1 MNGQQLNEQPD
12 EAFETLLNFMRDSRG
27 FDFTGYKR
35 TSLMRRVRHRM
46 THAGFESYE
55 EYLDHLQASADEFN
69 ALFNTIL
76 INVTSFF
83 RDAPAWDCIRDEV
96 VPAILAE
103 RGPNDPIRVWSAGCA
118 SGQEAYTTAMLLAE
132 AMGPDAFRQR
142 VKIYATDID
151 EDALAEARTA
161 SYEERA
167 VESVPPELLSIYF
180 EKVNSRYVFRKDLR
194 RAVIFG
200 RNDLVKDAP
209 ISRADLVICR
219 NTLMYLNAETQRN
232 VLSRLHFA
240 LAPQGTLFLGHAE
253 MLLSHSDRFAPLNLK
268 HRIFR
273 KAAGSHAGV
282 QRYDNGNG
290 TTASERHGD
299 LPGLD
304 PIRELAFRAGPVA
317 QIVVTGDD
325 TVAMINQQAESTF
338 GLSAR
343 DIGRLLRDLEVSYR
357 PVELRAY
364 LEQAKVERRS
374 ARIPDVQWQRQ
385 GSDSAWFEI
394 HVNPL
399 VDSDNGLLGVSIVFF
414 DVTAT
419 RALLDKVVQ
428 TNSQLEAA
436 YEELQSTN
444 EELETTNEELQSTVE
459 ELETTN
465 EELQSTNEEL
475 ETMNEELQSTNDEL
489 HTINDAL
496 RERSVE
502 LGETR
507 MFLDSLVNSIQ
518 YGMVV
523 VDREMRVV
531 LWNRGCV
538 ELWGLRSDEAVGSPL
553 TALDIGLP
561 TEQVK
566 PLIGQAFVDPDITT
580 ETTVEA
586 VNRRGKTTRIRV
598 TCTGFHTS
606 EGSVTARCYCWRRW
620 PDPGHPSV
628 SSQRAAHSWR
638 SAASR

>member
-1 MNGQQLNEQPD
+1 MDATTD
-12 EAFETLLNFMRDSRG
+12 EAFEALLRYMRDSRG

-46 THAGFESYE
+46 DQAGYSTFE
-55 EYLDHLQASADEFN
+55 EYLDVLQASSDEFA

-76 INVTSFF
+76 INVTAFF
-83 RDAPAWDCIRDEV
+83 RDPDAWDFIAAEV
-96 VPAILAE
+96 IPRMLAE
-103 RGPNDPIRVWSAGCA
+103 RGPDDPIRVWSAGCA
-118 SGQEAYTTAMLLAE
+118 SGQEAYTLAMLLAE
-132 AMGPDAFRQR
+132 ALGPDAFRQR

-151 EDALAEARTA
+151 EEALSEARAA
-161 SYEERA
+161 SYDA
-167 VESVPPELLSIYF
+167 KAIESVPADLLARYF
-180 EKVNSRYVFRKDLR
+180 EQANSRYVFHKDLR

-209 ISRADLVICR
+209 ISRVDLLVCR

-232 VLSRLHFA
+232 VVGRLHFA

-253 MLLSHSDRFAPLNLK
+253 MLLSHSDRFSPLNLK
-268 HRIFR
+268 NRIFR
-273 KAAGSHAGV
+273 KVPGGQGAV
-282 QRYDNGNG
+282 ERYDP
-290 TTASERHGD
+290 AAAFYERHGD
-299 LPGLD
+299 LPGLTTVRD
-304 PIRELAFRAGPVA
+304 LAFRASPVA
-317 QIVVTGDD
+317 QIVITGED
-325 TVAMINQQAESTF
+325 TVAMINQQAENIF

-374 ARIPDVQWQRQ
+374 TRIPDVKWQRP
-385 GSDSAWFEI
+385 GAETVWFEI

-399 VDSDNGLLGVSIVFF
+399 VDAENGLLGVSIVFF

-428 TNSQLEAA
+428 TNRQLEAA

-502 LGETR
+502 LDDATN
-507 MFLDSLVNSIQ
+507 FLDSLINSVQ
-518 YGMVV
+518 LGMVV

-531 LWNRGCV
+531 VWNRGC
-538 ELWGLRSDEAVGSPL
+538 EDLWGLRSDETTGTRL
-553 TALDIGLP
+553 TGLDIGLP
-561 TEQVK
+561 LDSVR
-566 PLIGQAFVDPDITT
+566 PLIGNAFVDPDSSG
-580 ETTVEA
+580 ETVVDA
-586 VNRRGKTTRIRV
+586 VNRRGRQARV
-598 TCTGFHTS
+598 RVVCTSF
-606 EGSVTARCYCWRRW
+606 
-620 PDPGHPSV
+620 
-628 SSQRAAHSWR
+628 R
-638 SAASR
+638 STDGTVGGALLLMEVVG